1 MMNNKKQKISNKTK
15 QSKLD
20 LNLSELKSKVLKS
33 WNIIYKQQNG
43 ACFMSDRPDE
53 TNTRPYLNCK

>member
-1 MMNNKKQKISNKTK
+1 MNNKKQITPQNKK

-20 LNLSELKSKVLKS
+20 LNLSELKNKVLKS
-33 WNIIYKQQNG
+33 WDIITKQQNG

-53 TNTRPYLNCK
+53 TNSRPYLNCK